1 MVGCQVDVSETEA
14 KEIRVVQHVH
24 TCYVFLCNYDNY
36 EMDRWKMFNRGAVF
50 FFSDSWQE
58 NAGRWA
64 GREKK
69 EKSKE
74 QACRT
79 LDTLLVEFM
88 EFSAHKTAC
97 SFSLAMEDNCV

>member
-24 TCYVFLCNYDNY
+24 TCSMYFYVT
-36 EMDRWKMFNRGAVF
+36 MTIMRWIDGRCSTEELF